1 MLFVL
6 FELAEQIIEG
16 EHDIEG
22 INVIKLIAGTALLDH
37 EQVTRCDLD
46 VLGDPVAEPGI
57 EPVLIK
63 DIGIVAHGL
72 AELQHHFIV
81 DNEAQVFAFEP
92 GGFDGF
98 FEPRH
103 VAEAPVGLVVA
114 RVGEVAYAVLH
125 RVAVAVVEEAEF
137 LFVFE
142 AHRVAEFFYRR
153 ALQIGWLG
161 IERVRLEI
169 AEGREGYFQV
179 VADVVVEPKPVAIVL
194 WRLKDIGRLIRIL
207 AAVLEPEFGPQA
219 VGDFIP
225 QRDPPPK
232 DIGVVDGLR
241 ISCGDTEGQKNECYH
256 SQNGG
261 HGMLSLFI

>member
-6 FELAEQIIEG
+6 FELAEQIIES
-16 EHDIEG
+16 EHDKQRVDIVELG
-22 INVIKLIAGTALLDH
+22 AGATLLNH
-37 EQVTRCDLD
+37 EQVTRRDLN

-57 EPVLIK
+57 ETVLIK

-72 AELQHHFIV
+72 AKLQHHFIV
-81 DNEAQVFAFEP
+81 HNEAQVFAFEP

-103 VAEAPVGLVVA
+103 VAKAPVGLVVA

-125 RVAVAVVEEAEF
+125 GVAVAVVEEVEF

-142 AHRVAEFFYRR
+142 AHRVAELFYWR

-161 IERVRLEI
+161 VERVRLEI
-169 AEGREGYFQV
+169 AEGREGYLQV

-194 WRLKDIGRLIRIL
+194 GRLKDIGRLIRIL

-225 QRDPPPK
+225 QRYPPPK
-232 DIGVVDGLR
+232 DIVVVDGL
-241 ISCGDTEGQKNECYH
+241 
-256 SQNGG
+256 
-261 HGMLSLFI
+261 